1 MGKPTLWV
9 LVGLSGSGKSTVA
22 SQIAK
27 YNPNT
32 VIISTDAIREELCG
46 NCEDQR
52 RNKDVFNIFYKRIRK
67 NLKNNKNVIA
77 DATNITASSR
87 YAILLRISEL
97 NVHKS
102 CIVISKPF
110 EQCKEDNVHREHSV
124 PDAVLEKQYKKF
136 CLPTLEENWDEILFY
151 DTNKYYSPN
160 LSELFETNQVEDVEL
175 Q

>member
-1 MGKPTLWV
+1 MVKPTLWV

-27 YNPNT
+27 YNQNT

-52 RNKDVFNIFYKRIRK
+52 RNKDVFNIFYKRILK

-77 DATNITASSR
+77 DATNITVASR
-87 YAILLRISEL
+87 YAILSRTSEL
-97 NVHKS
+97 NIHKR
-102 CIVISKPF
+102 CVVVSKPF
-110 EQCKEDNVHREHSV
+110 EQCKEDNTHREHSV

-151 DTNKYYSPN
+151 DANKYYSPD
-160 LSELFETNQVEDVEL
+160 LSELFETNQIEDVEL
-175 Q
+175 